1 LELDKMKTIAVL
13 AYPDCQLLDV
23 AGPLQVFATANQLL
37 PAPGYEVVIIAREA
51 GPVITNSGMTLLA
64 QRGVADAGDLD
75 TLLVAGGYG
84 VEAACRDRLL
94 TNWLV
99 ARSTEVRR
107 LGSVCTGAFLLAE
120 AGLLRGRRAV
130 THWKHCQQLSGRFPD
145 IRVEPDALY
154 LCDGGIY
161 SSAGV
166 TAGIDLALALLRE
179 DQGHRLASE
188 VARELVMFVHR
199 PGGQSQFSTGLVQ
212 QAPVSAPLRRAVE
225 GIRQTPARRFTLES
239 LAERAAVSPRHLS
252 RLFRRELNLSAGDFI
267 ERVRIERAQRA
278 LEEGD
283 GSLSTIAEHCG
294 FGSADRMRCIFIKRL
309 GISPS
314 EYRQRFSVQP
324 SQLQGFFS

>member
-1 LELDKMKTIAVL
+1 MPAAEHTAQVSPLELDKMKTIAVL

-166 TAGIDLALALLRE
+166 TAGID
-179 DQGHRLASE
+179 QE
-188 VARELVMFVHR
+188 VHENLVQLIGVTLHFGKRSIVTLYANAVFELVTDQVESAFQPDVQVHR
-199 PGGQSQFSTGLVQ
+199 IDLGLVQ
-212 QAPVSAPLRRAVE
+212 PGKLAQIRHDLGDALYRGRVRQIRLFCDVEQAL
-225 GIRQTPARRFTLES
+225 GLS
-239 LAERAAVSPRHLS
+239 LAAFLGHLGIASQHPELVESSGKDVRVALQRSERCVDFVRYPSDELTEARHLF
-252 RLFRRELNLSAGDFI
+252 RL
-267 ERVRIERAQRA
+267 Q
-278 LEEGD
+278 
-283 GSLSTIAEHCG
+283 
-294 FGSADRMRCIFIKRL
+294 
-309 GISPS
+309 
-314 EYRQRFSVQP
+314 
-324 SQLQGFFS
+324 

>member
-1 LELDKMKTIAVL
+1 MKTIAVL

-37 PAPGYEVVIIAREA
+37 PAPGYEVVIIARNP
-51 GPVITNSGMTLLA
+51 GPVVTNSGMVLLA
-64 QRGVADAGDLD
+64 QRGLCDTGDLD

-130 THWKHCQQLSGRFPD
+130 THWKHCRRLADRHPD

-154 LCDGGIY
+154 LCDHNIY

-166 TAGIDLALALLRE
+166 TAGIDLALALLRD
-179 DQGHRLASE
+179 DQGHRLAAD
-188 VARELVMFVHR
+188 VARELVMFMHR

-212 QAPVSAPLRRAVE
+212 QAPMSAPLRRAVE
-225 GIRQTPARRFTLES
+225 GIRQAPARRFTLES

-252 RLFRRELNLSAGDFI
+252 RLFRRELDLSAGDFI

-278 LEEGD
+278 LEEAD